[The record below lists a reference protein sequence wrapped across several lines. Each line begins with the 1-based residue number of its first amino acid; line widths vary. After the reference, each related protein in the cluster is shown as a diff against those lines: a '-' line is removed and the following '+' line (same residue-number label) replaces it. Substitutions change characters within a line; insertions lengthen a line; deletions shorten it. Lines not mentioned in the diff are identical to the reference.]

1 MASVR
6 SFDGN
11 ADYITLD
18 IGACNIHDYNDDIT
32 IVAVSRYGS
41 AGWNA
46 IITACAG
53 GTATGDVRWSLEH
66 SGNNMSYNGE
76 DGDNI
81 LSGSPLNTIGVDE
94 WWITAAKRAAG
105 QTMDVEFWGRDLT
118 NNGSWINVNP
128 GSNVTASGL
137 SIPDRILIGRWG
149 YTDDMNGRIAFVAV
163 YDRVLT
169 DAEVQSI
176 AGVQDALA
184 LSPVGAWLFDQAST
198 SESVIDITGNS
209 ANQIA
214 ISGTSVVT
222 DTVPNFDM
230 TRYLFPVVTAI
241 LDNFNRASLG
251 SNWSVIGSANEQL
264 AIDGST
270 RLHGGVDSYTGS
282 YWNVA
287 NFGPD
292 VEAFVTYIGASGL
305 AGSNYFGLW
314 ARLQD
319 GSDTTPDAYIAGFN
333 SNVLTL
339 SKKIGGSDTALGT
352 YAWNPD
358 NGDKFGISCVGNIIS
373 AYTDEGAGWIERIR
387 VKDSSISAAGRI
399 ALDIYDPN
407 VDDIYLDNFGG
418 GTIAEL
424 EFDQIR
430 PDADTETT
438 GWTTTPLY
446 SKIND
451 SSDAT
456 VIQATAV

>member
-1 MASVR
+1 MAYVR
-6 SFDGN
+6 VFDGTDDEIRVSISSAIDIDPEN
-11 ADYITLD
+11 NPITM
-18 IGACNIHDYNDDIT
+18 
-32 IVAVSRYGS
+32 VAVFYQPGSSGTRQALMTAQANATTTRWTLETNNNLLYGQHKVD
-41 AGWNA
+41 
-46 IITACAG
+46 AG
-53 GTATGDVRWSLEH
+53 GAAPSVSVENNTWGIAAISRPGGASAIQRFH
-66 SGNNMSYNGE
+66 S
-76 DGDNI
+76 
-81 LSGSPLNTIGVDE
+81 
-94 WWITAAKRAAG
+94 K
-105 QTMDVEFWGRDLT
+105 DLT
-118 NNGSWINVNP
+118 NNGTWIHEP
-128 GSNVTASGL
+128 DSTARAGGVEPTTSGYL
-137 SIPDRILIGRWG
+137 AFGEWQDADDFTGR
-149 YTDDMNGRIAFVAV
+149 MAVCAV
-163 YDRVLT
+163 YAANLS
-169 DAEVQSI
+169 DAEI
-176 AGVQDALA
+176 ATMVGVQAMLDLN
-184 LSPVGAWLFDQAST
+184 PVGLWVFDQNDVAINL
-198 SESVIDITGNS
+198 IDLTGNG

-214 ISGTSVVT
+214 ITGTSVSSE
-222 DTVPNFDM
+222 TVPNFDM

>member
-6 SFDGN
+6 SFDGS
-11 ADYITLD
+11 ADFITLG
-18 IGACNIHDYNDDIT
+18 IGACDIHDYNDNIT

-41 AGWNA
+41 SGWNS

-53 GTATGDVRWSLEH
+53 GTTTGDIRWSLEH
-66 SGNNMSYNGE
+66 SSGGLSYNGE

-81 LSGSPLNTIGVDE
+81 LTGAPLNAIGVDE
-94 WWITAAKRAAG
+94 WWITAVKRPAG
-105 QTMDVEFWGRDLT
+105 QTQDVEFWGRDLT
-118 NNGSWINVNP
+118 NNGSWVNSNP

-137 SIPDRILIGRWG
+137 SNPDRILIGRWG

-176 AGVQDALA
+176 AGVQDALD
-184 LSPVGAWLFDQAST
+184 LSPVGAWTFDQDST
-198 SESVIDITGNS
+198 ATDVIDLTGNG
-209 ANQIA
+209 ANQTA
-214 ISGTSVVT
+214 RTGTSVVEE
-222 DTVPNFDM
+222 TVPNFDM
-230 TRYLFPVVTAI
+230 SHYLFPVVTAI

-251 SNWSVIGSANEQL
+251 SNWSALALANGQL
-264 AIDGST
+264 VIDGSI
-270 RLHGGVDSYTGS
+270 RIHGGADSYTGS
-282 YWNVA
+282 YWNVDT
-287 NFGPD
+287 FGPD
-292 VEAFVTYIGASGL
+292 VEVYATYVGANGDVS
-305 AGSNYFGLW
+305 SNYFGLW

-319 GSDTTPDAYIAGFN
+319 GADATPDAYLVTAN
-333 SNVLTL
+333 NNTL
-339 SKKIGGSDTALGT
+339 SLIKKIGGNDTTLGT

-358 NGDKFGISCVGNIIS
+358 NGDKFGISCVGDIIS

-407 VDDIYLDNFGG
+407 VDNIYLDNFGG

-424 EFDQIR
+424 ELDQIR
-430 PDADTETT
+430 PDADNVTT